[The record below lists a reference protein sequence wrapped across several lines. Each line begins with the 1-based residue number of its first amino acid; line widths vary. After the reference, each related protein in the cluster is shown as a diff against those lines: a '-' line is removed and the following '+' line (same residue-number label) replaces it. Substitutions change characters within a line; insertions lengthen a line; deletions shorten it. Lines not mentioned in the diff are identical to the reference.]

1 MLTEAVLYGKV
12 SRHMQK
18 VRCFH
23 NGYDLVDELCPLIL
37 QILSLIFFFYS
48 ALSLW
53 ERDIYEVTETSV

>member
-1 MLTEAVLYGKV
+1 MTEAVLYGKV

-37 QILSLIFFFYS
+37 QILSLIFFFTV
-48 ALSLW
+48 LSVSGKGISM
-53 ERDIYEVTETSV
+53 R